1 MRRALIGC
9 HLLLIAAV
17 AASFVPPW
25 SALRLAAAALL
36 ALPLLLALPGLV
48 QARRTTLQWVAV
60 LLVAY
65 IGGLSVEVVAR
76 SGAAPAQSFALL
88 AAALEL
94 ALTLALSRRAR
105 SLPSAR
111 E

>member
-9 HLLLIAAV
+9 HLLLIALL

-25 SALRLAAAALL
+25 SALRLAAAVLL
-36 ALPLLLALPGLV
+36 AVPLLLALPGLLH
-48 QARRTTLQWVAV
+48 ARRTTLQWVAV

-76 SGAAPAQSFALL
+76 SGDAPAQSFALL
-88 AAALEL
+88 VAALEL
-94 ALTLALSRRAR
+94 GVTLAIGRRAR
-105 SLPSAR
+105 GAPSAR